1 MLDDNNFMS
10 GFYAGRDANNNDG
23 FGGNSMGGWGWIW
36 IILILAVFCGGFGGG
51 WGGFGGAGGAA
62 GAAQNYVLS
71 SDFAT
76 IQRQL
81 SDGFNSVDNALD
93 RQNAGI
99 CDLGYT
105 QLSLANNLGT
115 TIMQGNNA
123 LATQIAQCCC
133 DNREAIAGVN
143 YNMATHAN
151 GIQRQIADCC
161 CNVERQVERGFCD
174 SSYRDASNTTALMQT
189 THNDADRILARID
202 KLESD
207 RQAERIAQLTADNT
221 YLRSQIDR
229 DSQSRWIYEQLSPKC
244 PQPAYVVQPP
254 QQVTF
259 PTNCCGGVSYA
270 AMNGNGCGCA
280 YAS

>member
-1 MLDDNNFMS
+1 MDDNNFMS

-143 YNMATHAN
+143 YNLATHAN
-151 GIQRQIADCC
+151 AIQRQTADCC
-161 CNVERQVERGFCD
+161 CDTQRQMERGFCD
-174 SSYRDASNTTALMQT
+174 SAYRDASNTTALMQT

-207 RQAERIAQLTADNT
+207 HQAERIAQLTADNNALRFQISQEAQNN
-221 YLRSQIDR
+221 YLV
-229 DSQSRWIYEQLSPKC
+229 SRLDPNRC
-244 PQPAYVVQPP
+244 PVPAYVVQPP

-259 PTNCCGGVSYA
+259 PVNCGGVASYA
-270 AMNGNGCGCA
+270 TNSGCGCG
-280 YAS
+280 YAG